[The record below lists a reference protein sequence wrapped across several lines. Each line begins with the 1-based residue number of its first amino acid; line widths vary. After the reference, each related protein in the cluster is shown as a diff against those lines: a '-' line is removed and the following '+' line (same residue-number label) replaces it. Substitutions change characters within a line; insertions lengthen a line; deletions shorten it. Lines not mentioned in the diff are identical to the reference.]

1 MVFIGTSHQN
11 YCIFNHSSFFYELY
25 EFKKLVNEPLFHHL
39 SYDFVRNLIS
49 PFVNDGHIDV
59 IDKDRHFSTTW
70 WSVGCTD
77 SLVYQTFNRIL
88 EHMRL
93 RSRRK
98 VE

>member
-49 PFVNDGHIDV
+49 PFVNDGHVDV
-59 IDKDRHFSTTW
+59 IDEDGHFSTARWTI
-70 WSVGCTD
+70 GGTH
-77 SLVYQTFNRIL
+77 SLVDQGLDRVL
-88 EHMRL
+88 EHVRL
-93 RSRRK
+93 GGG
-98 VE
+98 